1 MRFNMRNEDAQS
13 QSLTAEL
20 TEINLGETIWLII
33 AYLLFARI
41 EIVTANL
48 IGN

>member
-1 MRFNMRNEDAQS
+1 MRFNMRNEDARNQ
-13 QSLTAEL
+13 TAEL